1 MRPKLQIVRIRLP
14 TLRLTGQRTPPS
26 IAVGKIREIAGYL
39 AHLVVV
45 LGSCFCRRGSR
56 DCSATTCALPWAGGR
71 LAMARAGAVRAR
83 NIARTVAAVPLSSRG
98 PPEPRCCSTVV
109 TVKTVAFLVLH
120 RHFTTSPENA
130 NVANHRSQLQ
140 SNGTQE
146 AWPVISL
153 RLLTTGSLSTAT
165 KLTNS
170 QKFLLRYTMP
180 KHGRLHRKRLRKLQ
194 STVTNHTYHSLA
206 LST

>member
-1 MRPKLQIVRIRLP
+1 
-14 TLRLTGQRTPPS
+14 
-26 IAVGKIREIAGYL
+26 
-39 AHLVVV
+39 
-45 LGSCFCRRGSR
+45 
-56 DCSATTCALPWAGGR
+56 
-71 LAMARAGAVRAR
+71 MARAGAVRAR
-83 NIARTVAAVPLSSRG
+83 SIARTVAAVPLSSRG

-120 RHFTTSPENA
+120 IHFTTSPENA

-170 QKFLLRYTMP
+170 QKFLLRYTRP

-194 STVTNHTYHSLA
+194 KYGYQPYIPLTGTQHAKQEKIRSDVRKTKIQRIGLSVLRACPSWSSAFACACLHGTRTRIFLFLTLRVRTYSPVGSQEKFH
-206 LST
+206 